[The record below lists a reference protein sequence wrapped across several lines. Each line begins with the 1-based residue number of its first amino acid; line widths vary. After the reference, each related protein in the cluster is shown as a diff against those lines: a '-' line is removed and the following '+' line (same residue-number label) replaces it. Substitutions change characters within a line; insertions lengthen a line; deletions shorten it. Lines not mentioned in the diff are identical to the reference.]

1 MAAAKAL
8 AAVLAVVLAWP
19 APLSAAITT
28 PKTAGGI
35 SISPAV
41 QTLSLGSGL
50 LAANAPVS
58 VTNNSGAD
66 LTATVRAVDFNG
78 NKGLSGANF
87 GSPAPSDS
95 PYGLAK
101 WVETGAARPVSLPNN
116 KVTSLPVQVLNRAD
130 LAPGAHYT
138 AVVVTVE
145 PANGGGAK
153 QLNFRQELAAVIL
166 VNKLDGANFGL
177 QLNDLKRG
185 PGGGPIPD
193 TITAEFKSTGNSYVV
208 PRGHVDVT
216 DDKGTLVAKGI
227 INQESTPLL
236 PGQTHTFTVALS
248 RTGQKPAG
256 DRFKL
261 TAYYRYEGQASYNER
276 TLYFKN
282 SPPLLM
288 WLLIT
293 SLIIPPSIFVYR
305 KYNKRRRQAGA

>member
-1 MAAAKAL
+1 MVL
-8 AAVLAVVLAWP
+8 AALWP

-35 SISPAV
+35 SVSPAV

-58 VTNNSGAD
+58 VANNSGAD

-87 GSPAPSDS
+87 GSPTPSES

-101 WVETGAARPVSLPNN
+101 WIETGAAQPVSLPNN
-116 KVTSLPVQVLNRAD
+116 KVTRLPVQVLNRPD
-130 LAPGAHYT
+130 LAPGAHYA
-138 AVVVTVE
+138 AVVVTVG
-145 PANGGGAK
+145 PAGGGSAK
-153 QLNFRQELAAVIL
+153 RLNFRQELVSVIL

-177 QLNDLKRG
+177 QLSDLKRG
-185 PGGGPIPD
+185 PDGSPIPD
-193 TITAEFKSTGNSYVV
+193 NVTAEFKSTGNSFVV

-216 DDKGTLVAKGI
+216 DGKGKLVAKGI

-261 TAYYRYEGQASYNER
+261 TAYYRYEGQANYNER

-293 SLIIPPSIFVYR
+293 SLIILPSIFVYR
-305 KYNKRRRQAGA
+305 KYNKRRRPAGA